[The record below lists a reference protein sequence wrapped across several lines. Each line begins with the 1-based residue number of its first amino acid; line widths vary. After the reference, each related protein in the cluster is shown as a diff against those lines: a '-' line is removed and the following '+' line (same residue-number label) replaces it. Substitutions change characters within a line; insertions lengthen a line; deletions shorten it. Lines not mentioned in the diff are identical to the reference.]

1 MLLGLDHYTEISDFN
16 FLTLESIFVSSQRS
30 RTLVRDETLHFIL
43 PPYFLIPLM
52 EVKYV

>member
-16 FLTLESIFVSSQRS
+16 FLILESIYVCSQRS
-30 RTLVRDETLHFIL
+30 RTLVRGKRLHFIL

-52 EVKYV
+52 EVKYI